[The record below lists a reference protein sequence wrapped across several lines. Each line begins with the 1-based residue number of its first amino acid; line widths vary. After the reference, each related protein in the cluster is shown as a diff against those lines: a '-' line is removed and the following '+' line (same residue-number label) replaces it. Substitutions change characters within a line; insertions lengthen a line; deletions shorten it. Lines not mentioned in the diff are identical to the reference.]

1 MKGTT
6 DQMNAFTDSDTIVLE
21 PDTTTPGLRYE
32 KDKGG
37 IRHFPIG
44 ESIRIGRH
52 PYNEVSVGD
61 NSMSRFHCWVSKDH
75 DKIII
80 EDLGSS
86 NGTLVNGTAIQEP
99 TILKPGDRVTV
110 GKSDFDFAA

>member
-1 MKGTT
+1 MSYESMES
-6 DQMNAFTDSDTIVLE
+6 QVAVLE
-21 PDTTTPGLRYE
+21 PPAASSQPALRHEKEPGKVSL
-32 KDKGG
+32 
-37 IRHFPIG
+37 FPIG

-86 NGTLVNGTAIQEP
+86 NGTLVNGTAIEEP
-99 TILKPGDRVTV
+99 TTLKPGDRVTV
-110 GKSDFDFAA
+110 GQSDFDFAA

>member
-1 MKGTT
+1 M
-6 DQMNAFTDSDTIVLE
+6 DEMFSSDVAVLE
-21 PDTTTPGLRYE
+21 PPVDTSAPALRYE
-32 KDKGG
+32 KDTGG

-61 NSMSRFHCWVSKDH
+61 NSMSRFHCWVSKYN

-86 NGTLVNGTAIQEP
+86 NGTLVNGAAIEEP
-99 TILKPGDRVTV
+99 TTLKTGDRVTV
-110 GKSDFDFAA
+110 GQSDFDFAA